1 MQSSPAMPNNSVA
14 PAPSESGA
22 MDGKPKKKGF
32 VRRMLNNRNGWVK
45 RFARQDLPGWSP
57 IITAK
62 MVVLFYLLSALIL
75 LPLGGAILGASLGV
89 KEYSVRLQLM
99 LLAHY
104 IVPDAAVFRSSAA
117 TVGSARGKVQQRPSM
132 AFCGHAGPV

>member
-1 MQSSPAMPNNSVA
+1 MQSDPAMANNSVA
-14 PAPSESGA
+14 PAPSEA
-22 MDGKPKKKGF
+22 TTMEAKPKKRGAIGRLMK
-32 VRRMLNNRNGWVK
+32 NNNTWLK

-89 KEYSVRLQLM
+89 KEYSVRPSPM
-99 LLAHY
+99 
-104 IVPDAAVFRSSAA
+104 
-117 TVGSARGKVQQRPSM
+117 AR
-132 AFCGHAGPV
+132 